1 MMGIFMKLLQRI
13 RERGSICTLA
23 IAGEAQRVLGLPL
36 TFIGTHRQAVEHFKQ
51 KLIIP
56 SELRGRVVIS
66 ALRNRSW
73 IGVAVYTACVLR
85 QMGYEATLLYRGS
98 EMSRFFPSRMK
109 RFDFCSGV
117 ADIPGIELV
126 DLEAIHI
133 SEQEMDDFA
142 AVARQFAPSALA
154 YNLHVEEQDVREGDP
169 EIQGKL
175 QELILLMMR
184 MGAAT
189 RKILGQNNYHRFIL
203 YSGLIGESPVMLD
216 CAQRLSVHTV
226 CLEGWAWR
234 HGHLI
239 YNHNAPAL
247 DYDIQSWL
255 NKIQPW
261 DDEKDQQVKR
271 YSNFLEGGYTGGS
284 EWLDN
289 LYSVQR
295 SQVSASL
302 PENLREF
309 VQEGQRVFLVAPNVI
324 GDSSTLMRETIFSGQ
339 QKWIIALIEYFRGK
353 PEAKLLIRA
362 HPAELWAQSKV
373 RIRMAEVARRHAQG
387 AKNIYIIDAEEEL
400 NTFTLLPFVQVGL
413 VWLSS
418 VGVDMVIRGV
428 PVIAAARP
436 KYTGLGIVE
445 EPTSTKQYFELLDE
459 WIRSSKRPSPQQ
471 VMMAKQYLYIVFKG
485 FSYEAWSKNTFVTGC
500 RLNAMPNQ
508 AEHDAF
514 YQALVGEQPN
524 YAVPPPADQSAQ
536 LHV

>member
-1 MMGIFMKLLQRI
+1 MKLLQKV
-13 RERGSICTLA
+13 RERGSICALA
-23 IAGEAQRVLGLPL
+23 IAGEAQRVFGLPL

-51 KLIIP
+51 KLVIP
-56 SELRGRVVIS
+56 ADSRGRVVIS

-85 QMGYEATLLYRGS
+85 QMGYTATLLYRGS
-98 EMSRFFPSRMK
+98 EITRFFPSRLK
-109 RFDFCSGV
+109 RLDFWSGV
-117 ADIPGIELV
+117 AEIPGIELI
-126 DLEAIHI
+126 DLEAINI
-133 SEQEMDDFA
+133 SEQEMAEFA
-142 AVARQFAPSALA
+142 AVSRQFAPSALA
-154 YNLHVEEQDVREGDP
+154 YNLHLEEQDVREGDA
-169 EIQGKL
+169 EIQVKL
-175 QELILLMMR
+175 QELIRLMMR

-189 RKILGQNNYHRFIL
+189 RKILGQTHYHRFIL

-216 CAQRLSVHTV
+216 CARRLSVHTV

-239 YNHNAPAL
+239 CNHNAPAL

-255 NKIQPW
+255 KKIQPW
-261 DDEKDQQVKR
+261 DDEKEQQVIR

-289 LYSVQR
+289 FYSVQR
-295 SQVSASL
+295 SQVSATL
-302 PENLREF
+302 PQSLREF
-309 VQEGQRVFLVAPNVI
+309 VQEGQRIFLVAPNVI
-324 GDSSTLMRETIFSGQ
+324 GDSSTLLRETIFSGQ

-400 NTFTLLPFVQVGL
+400 NTFTLLPFVLGGL

-418 VGVDMVIRGV
+418 AGVDMVVRGV

-445 EPTSTKQYFELLDE
+445 EPASTKQYFELLDE
-459 WIRSSKRPSPQQ
+459 WICSSKRPSPQQ
-471 VMMAKQYLYIVFKG
+471 VLMAKQYLYIVFKG

-500 RLNAMPNQ
+500 RLNAMDNQ

-514 YQALVGEQPN
+514 YAALV
-524 YAVPPPADQSAQ
+524 D
-536 LHV
+536 

>member
-1 MMGIFMKLLQRI
+1 MIDIFMKLLQRI
-13 RERGSICTLA
+13 RERGPICTLA

-98 EMSRFFPSRMK
+98 EMTRFFPSRMK
-109 RFDFCSGV
+109 RFDFWSGV

-126 DLEAIHI
+126 DLEAIDI
-133 SEQEMDDFA
+133 SEQEMADFA

-154 YNLHVEEQDVREGDP
+154 YNLHLEEQDVREGDAD
-169 EIQGKL
+169 IQAKL
-175 QELILLMMR
+175 QELIRLMMR

-189 RKILGQNNYHRFIL
+189 QKILGQNHYHRFIL

-216 CAQRLSVHTV
+216 CARRLSVPTV

-239 YNHNAPAL
+239 YNYNAPAL
-247 DYDIQSWL
+247 DYDIQGWL

-261 DDEKDQQVKR
+261 DDEKERQVNR
-271 YSNFLEGGYTGGS
+271 YINFLEGGYTGGS

-289 LYSVQR
+289 FYSVQR
-295 SQVSASL
+295 SQVSATL
-302 PENLREF
+302 PPGLREF
-309 VQEGQRVFLVAPNVI
+309 VLNNQKVFLAAPNVI
-324 GDSSTLMRETIFSGQ
+324 GDSSMLSRETIFAGQ
-339 QKWIIALIEYFRGK
+339 QKWLIALIEYFRSK
-353 PEAKLLIRA
+353 PEAKLIIRA
-362 HPAELWAQSKV
+362 HPAEVWVKSKV
-373 RIRMAEVARRHAQG
+373 RVKMAELARRHAHG
-387 AKNIYIIDAEEEL
+387 APNIFIIQAEQKV
-400 NTFTLLPFVQVGL
+400 NTFTLLPFVKGGL

-418 VGVDMVIRGV
+418 VGVDMVVRGV

-436 KYTGLGIVE
+436 KYTGMGIVE
-445 EPTSTKQYFELLDE
+445 EPADSSQYFALLDE
-459 WIRSSKRPSPQQ
+459 WLRTEQRRPSPQQ
-471 VMMAKQYLYIVFKG
+471 VLMAKHYLYIVFKG
-485 FSYEAWSKNTFVTGC
+485 FSYEAWSKNTFITGC
-500 RLNAMPNQ
+500 RLNAMDNQ
-508 AEHDAF
+508 VEHDAF
-514 YQALVGEQPN
+514 YQALV
-524 YAVPPPADQSAQ
+524 AKF
-536 LHV
+536 

>member
-1 MMGIFMKLLQRI
+1 MKLLQSI

-98 EMSRFFPSRMK
+98 EITRFYPSRIK
-109 RFDFCSGV
+109 RFDFWSGV

-126 DLEAIHI
+126 DLEAIDI
-133 SEQEMDDFA
+133 SEQEMAEFA
-142 AVARQFAPSALA
+142 ASVRNFAPSALA
-154 YNLHVEEQDVREGDP
+154 YNLHLEEQDVREGDAGI
-169 EIQGKL
+169 EAKL
-175 QELILLMMR
+175 QDMIRLMMR
-184 MGAAT
+184 MGSAT
-189 RKILGQNNYHRFIL
+189 KKVLARNHYHRFIL
-203 YSGLIGESPVMLD
+203 YSGLIGESPAMLE
-216 CAQRLSVHTV
+216 CGRRLAVPTV

-247 DYDIQSWL
+247 DYDIQGWL

-261 DDEKDQQVKR
+261 DEAKEQQVNQ
-271 YSNFLEGGYTGGS
+271 YTNFLEGGYSGGS
-284 EWLDN
+284 DWLDN

-302 PENLREF
+302 PPGLREF
-309 VQEGQRVFLVAPNVI
+309 VQGDQKIFLAAPNVI
-324 GDSSTLMRETIFSGQ
+324 GDSSMLSRETIFPGQ
-339 QKWIIALIEYFRGK
+339 QKWLVAVIDYFRGK
-353 PEAKLLIRA
+353 PDAKLIIRA
-362 HPAELWAQSKV
+362 HPAEVWVNGKV
-373 RIRMAEVARRHAQG
+373 RIKMAEVARHHSQG
-387 AKNIYIIDAEEEL
+387 ASNIHIIEAKEKV
-400 NTFTLLPFVQVGL
+400 NTFTLLPFVQGGL

-418 VGVDMVIRGV
+418 VGVDMVVRGV

-436 KYTGLGIVE
+436 KYTGMGIVK
-445 EPTSTKQYFELLDE
+445 EPASTGQYFAVLDE
-459 WIRSSKRPSPQQ
+459 WLRSAPRPSAQQ
-471 VMMAKQYLYIVFKG
+471 VLMAKQYLYIVFKG
-485 FSYEAWSKNTFVTGC
+485 FSYEAWSKNTFITGC

-514 YQALVGEQPN
+514 YQALVAEQPKG
-524 YAVPPPADQSAQ
+524 VDLLRTGQGE
-536 LHV
+536 HVHV